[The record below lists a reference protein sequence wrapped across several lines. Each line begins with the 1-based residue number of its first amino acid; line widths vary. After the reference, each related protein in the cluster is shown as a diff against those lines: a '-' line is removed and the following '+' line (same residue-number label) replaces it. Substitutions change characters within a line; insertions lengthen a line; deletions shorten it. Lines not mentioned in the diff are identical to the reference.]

1 MKKVTLISLACLII
15 AHVSVAQD
23 STDQPLYNRVQFALQ
38 SKQFTDAVAQIDVAL
53 ATGDEQR
60 DYLLYLKGLA
70 LFYNEDYTN
79 AIQACDQ
86 LLTAH
91 PNSAWLR
98 KATFLQAKCHFN
110 LKAFEQAEA
119 IYSAEVD
126 RLLSSERKSEIAQVY
141 IELAEALSRK
151 PEKGDLDAPPPNY
164 QKAYKLY
171 QKVLTLEIDRD
182 LREVVTFRLG
192 RMMQLQDKYQ
202 QAVNDYQNLPC

>member
-1 MKKVTLISLACLII
+1 M
-15 AHVSVAQD
+15 
-23 STDQPLYNRVQFALQ
+23 
-38 SKQFTDAVAQIDVAL
+38 
-53 ATGDEQR
+53 
-60 DYLLYLKGLA
+60 
-70 LFYNEDYTN
+70 
-79 AIQACDQ
+79 
-86 LLTAH
+86 
-91 PNSAWLR
+91 WLR

-119 IYSAEVD
+119 IYSTEVD

-164 QKAYKLY
+164 QNAYNFY

-192 RMMQLQDKYQ
+192 RMMQLQNKYQ
-202 QAVNDYQNLPC
+202 QAANDYQTYLVEFDPGFRRSPGPVQYARKRTNRREVTAIRRDITSLSASLPWTSTCRRNSRLKIW

>member
-1 MKKVTLISLACLII
+1 MKKFTLISLTLLVIPHI
-15 AHVSVAQD
+15 SIAQD
-23 STDQPLYNRVQFALQ
+23 FTDQPLYHPVQSALQ
-38 SKQFTDAVAQIDVAL
+38 SKQFTDAIAQIDAAL
-53 ATGDEQR
+53 AKEDEGR

-91 PNSAWLR
+91 PNSVWLR

-126 RLLSSERKSEIAQVY
+126 RLLSSERKSEIAQIY

-151 PEKGDLDAPPPNY
+151 PEKEP
-164 QKAYKLY
+164 
-171 QKVLTLEIDRD
+171 
-182 LREVVTFRLG
+182 
-192 RMMQLQDKYQ
+192 
-202 QAVNDYQNLPC
+202 